1 MRRNDYLL
9 CLVIITA
16 ALCGFWYSGSTAAD
30 SNAVVRITR
39 HHELILQQT
48 LRDFPDQYLLP
59 TEHGSL
65 TITKANSSLRVSE
78 APCPDKLCEK
88 QGPITGSGSIVCI
101 PEGVIIEI
109 ITSKKETL
117 LMRSSTDT
125 TTKTMLV
132 LALLAA
138 LAVLLRLGENLLPL
152 PVQLGVIRPGL
163 ANTITILCLYLF
175 GLRLTGLFLTARV
188 LLVGLLST
196 GLFTPGFLIG
206 LGGTLLSLLLMEAGR
221 RSQLFSP
228 YGIGI
233 LGAAA
238 HNTGQILTASLIMQ
252 SFSLFSLLPLLL
264 LLSLPFGL
272 LTGAVAAKTLPFLKQ
287 YLH

>member
-1 MRRNDYLL
+1 
-9 CLVIITA
+9 
-16 ALCGFWYSGSTAAD
+16 
-30 SNAVVRITR
+30 
-39 HHELILQQT
+39 
-48 LRDFPDQYLLP
+48 
-59 TEHGSL
+59 
-65 TITKANSSLRVSE
+65 
-78 APCPDKLCEK
+78 
-88 QGPITGSGSIVCI
+88 
-101 PEGVIIEI
+101 
-109 ITSKKETL
+109 
-117 LMRSSTDT
+117 MRSSTDT
-125 TTKTMLV
+125 TTKTILV

-152 PVQLGVIRPGL
+152 PVQLGAIRPGL

-238 HNTGQILTASLIMQ
+238 HNTGQILTANAKFRFI
-252 SFSLFSLLPLLL
+252 LPAAVTA
-264 LLSLPFGL
+264 PFIIAFRIADRCCCRKNITVPETISAL
-272 LTGAVAAKTLPFLKQ
+272 NSPI
-287 YLH
+287 LHFY

>member
-1 MRRNDYLL
+1 
-9 CLVIITA
+9 
-16 ALCGFWYSGSTAAD
+16 
-30 SNAVVRITR
+30 
-39 HHELILQQT
+39 
-48 LRDFPDQYLLP
+48 
-59 TEHGSL
+59 
-65 TITKANSSLRVSE
+65 
-78 APCPDKLCEK
+78 
-88 QGPITGSGSIVCI
+88 
-101 PEGVIIEI
+101 
-109 ITSKKETL
+109 
-117 LMRSSTDT
+117 MRSSTDT

-152 PVQLGVIRPGL
+152 PVQLGAIRPGL

-175 GLRLTGLFLTARV
+175 GLRLTELFLTARV

-221 RSQLFSP
+221 RRQLFSP

-252 SFSLFSLLPLLL
+252 SSALFSLLPLLL

>member
-78 APCPDKLCEK
+78 APCP
-88 QGPITGSGSIVCI
+88 ITGSGSIVCI

-109 ITSKKETL
+109 ITSKEGD
-117 LMRSSTDT
+117 SPD
-125 TTKTMLV
+125 
-132 LALLAA
+132 ALL
-138 LAVLLRLGENLLPL
+138 
-152 PVQLGVIRPGL
+152 
-163 ANTITILCLYLF
+163 
-175 GLRLTGLFLTARV
+175 
-188 LLVGLLST
+188 
-196 GLFTPGFLIG
+196 
-206 LGGTLLSLLLMEAGR
+206 
-221 RSQLFSP
+221 
-228 YGIGI
+228 
-233 LGAAA
+233 
-238 HNTGQILTASLIMQ
+238 H
-252 SFSLFSLLPLLL
+252 
-264 LLSLPFGL
+264 
-272 LTGAVAAKTLPFLKQ
+272 
-287 YLH
+287 

>member
-1 MRRNDYLL
+1 
-9 CLVIITA
+9 
-16 ALCGFWYSGSTAAD
+16 
-30 SNAVVRITR
+30 
-39 HHELILQQT
+39 
-48 LRDFPDQYLLP
+48 
-59 TEHGSL
+59 
-65 TITKANSSLRVSE
+65 
-78 APCPDKLCEK
+78 
-88 QGPITGSGSIVCI
+88 
-101 PEGVIIEI
+101 
-109 ITSKKETL
+109 
-117 LMRSSTDT
+117 MRSSTDT

-152 PVQLGVIRPGL
+152 P
-163 ANTITILCLYLF
+163 
-175 GLRLTGLFLTARV
+175 
-188 LLVGLLST
+188 

>member
-1 MRRNDYLL
+1 
-9 CLVIITA
+9 
-16 ALCGFWYSGSTAAD
+16 
-30 SNAVVRITR
+30 
-39 HHELILQQT
+39 
-48 LRDFPDQYLLP
+48 
-59 TEHGSL
+59 
-65 TITKANSSLRVSE
+65 
-78 APCPDKLCEK
+78 
-88 QGPITGSGSIVCI
+88 
-101 PEGVIIEI
+101 
-109 ITSKKETL
+109 
-117 LMRSSTDT
+117 MRSSTDT

-138 LAVLLRLGENLLPL
+138 LAVLLRLGENLLP
-152 PVQLGVIRPGL
+152 VQLGAIRPGL

-221 RSQLFSP
+221 RRQLFSP

-252 SFSLFSLLPLLL
+252 SSALFSLLPLLL